1 MRSRRAAARARRA
14 RRTRARPAGAA
25 PPLARRGRGRAALE
39 HGQEPAAAGGLA
51 PARLRGGPL
60 RSGAWRTL
68 SLCRTSARRLARRQP
83 VGRRRLCP
91 GQHLVSDGRCV
102 ADARAIRHDSPAI
115 CAGAG
120 RAWPAP
126 EPPALWSGTAA
137 APSPA
142 PGVSGISNGDACS
155 RDSSAGLRPPRAA
168 WAGSDA
174 GLRPASAPA
183 SWLPTQRAAT
193 TPPRRARPTRRAR
206 RGRPG
211 SARAPRRTA
220 PQWCCRPS
228 RPSPRVASAPLRGSA
243 RARRCC
249 QLPASR
255 ARPCRQRD
263 MRDPYTSRPLP
274 AQVERLQAHWGQ
286 AQLQRRPPGRQQEG
300 IQVSAGRVSTTWL
313 RGGAE
318 DMP

>member
-83 VGRRRLCP
+83 IGRRRLCP

-183 SWLPTQRAAT
+183 PLPLRDVTDCRGVLAADATRGDDAAT
-193 TPPRRARPTRRAR
+193 ARTADSASAARSARKRARASANSAAVVLSTEPPEPAR
-206 RGRPG
+206 CISAAARLC
-211 SARAPRRTA
+211 ARAPLLSASSLARA
-220 PQWCCRPS
+220 PVPTTRHARPIYVTPA
-228 RPSPRVASAPLRGSA
+228 PSTSGALASTLGPGPVAEASAWSA
-243 RARRCC
+243 
-249 QLPASR
+249 
-255 ARPCRQRD
+255 
-263 MRDPYTSRPLP
+263 T
-274 AQVERLQAHWGQ
+274 
-286 AQLQRRPPGRQQEG
+286 GRY
-300 IQVSAGRVSTTWL
+300 
-313 RGGAE
+313 
-318 DMP
+318 P